1 MLKTPPSLTG
11 LGRLVSAVSGDRAA
25 LELLSRML
33 DTLPLGLA
41 LYDASDE
48 DFRILYANPAS
59 FEFSGYPGRNPV
71 GLRFV
76 EAFRSGEENGTLDVF
91 RQVRRSGEARH
102 FRDVTLSSM
111 SGKQRTWNW
120 DVYPIVGADGSVEQ
134 LIGVG
139 QEVTELALARARLAE
154 AADLSL
160 AVLLEVSRHSE
171 AGLSTEDFFSRMGAS
186 IAELV
191 KGRVVVFS
199 RYDAHDHKLYYQPHG
214 HAVPREVAG
223 SLGGVP
229 CQPGS
234 EDLVSR
240 IVFGD
245 RVFLGDLKET
255 DAALA
260 PYREALRRLGVSN
273 AAAISWRAGDERLGM
288 LSAYDSLR
296 PGGFQREDLLIL
308 RAAGRASGLVWQR
321 RRAELALTTRASQL
335 QELDQL
341 KSRFLR
347 LASHELRAPLAVA
360 RGYVSMLTD
369 GSLDASRAAA
379 ALPIV
384 EKKLVEMDRM
394 VTQMIDTARL
404 EDSRMSLNSRL
415 VSMREIVKAAAA
427 TAAPFCTEAHKFEVR
442 LPDADAVVNGDP
454 ARLENIINNLLSN
467 AFKYSP
473 EGGPVVL
480 DLSESDGFVRVAV
493 SDRGLGIPP
502 QDRSRLFTRF
512 GRLDRPG
519 TESIQGTGLGLYLS
533 QELAKEHGGVIE
545 VASDEG
551 RGSTFTLVLPRVPEE
566 TSADPD

>member
-1 MLKTPPSLTG
+1 LLKTPPSLTG

-33 DTLPLGLA
+33 DTLPVGLA

-48 DFRILYANPAS
+48 DFRILYSNPAS
-59 FEFSGYPGRNPV
+59 FEFSGFPGTNPV
-71 GLRFV
+71 GLRFI
-76 EAFRSGEENGTLDVF
+76 EAFPTAEDNGTLDVF
-91 RQVRRSGEARH
+91 RDVRRSGGARH
-102 FRDVTLSSM
+102 FRDVVLASAG
-111 SGKQRTWNW
+111 GKQRHWNW
-120 DVYPIVGADGSVEQ
+120 DIYPITGADGGVEQ

-171 AGLSTEDFFSRMGAS
+171 AGLSTEEFFGRLASS

-191 KGRVVVFS
+191 KATVVVFS
-199 RYDAHDHKLYYQPHG
+199 RYNAADHMLHYQPHG
-214 HAVPREVAG
+214 HGVPRQVDS
-223 SLGGVP
+223 SLAGVP
-229 CQPGS
+229 CDPES
-234 EDLVSR
+234 DDLASR

-245 RVFLGDLKET
+245 RVFMGDLNAT

-260 PYREALRRLGVSN
+260 PYREALRRLGASN
-273 AAAISWRAGDERLGM
+273 AAAITWRAGDERLGM
-288 LSAYDSLR
+288 LSAYDSRR
-296 PGGFQREDLLIL
+296 PGGFQPEDLMIL

-321 RRAELALTTRASQL
+321 RRAELALETRAAQL
-335 QELDQL
+335 QELDEL

-369 GSLDASRAAA
+369 GSLDAARAAT

-384 EKKLVEMDRM
+384 ETKLVEMDRM
-394 VTQMIDTARL
+394 VTQMIETARV
-404 EDSRMSLNSRL
+404 EDSRMSLNRRL
-415 VSMREIVKAAAA
+415 VSVREIVDSAAA
-427 TAAPFCTEAHKFEVR
+427 TAAPFRTEAHRFEVR
-442 LPDADAVVNGDP
+442 LPDADVVVDGDP
-454 ARLENIINNLLSN
+454 ARLENIVNNLLSN

-480 DLSESDGFVRVAV
+480 EVSESDAVVRVAV
-493 SDRGLGIPP
+493 SDRGLGIPA
-502 QDRSRLFTRF
+502 QDRGRLFTRF

-533 QELAKEHGGVIE
+533 QELAREHGGSVE
-545 VASDEG
+545 VASEDG
-551 RGSTFTLVLPRVPEE
+551 QGSTFTLVLPRA
-566 TSADPD
+566 SGL

>member
-1 MLKTPPSLTG
+1 
-11 LGRLVSAVSGDRAA
+11 
-25 LELLSRML
+25 ML
-33 DTLPLGLA
+33 DALPVGLA

-59 FEFSGYPGRNPV
+59 FEFSGNPGGNPV

-76 EAFRSGEENGTLDVF
+76 DAFPSARENGTIDIF
-91 RQVRRSGEARH
+91 RDVRRTGAARH
-102 FRDVTLSSM
+102 FRDVALASSG
-111 SGKQRTWNW
+111 GKQRSWNW
-120 DVYPIVGADGSVEQ
+120 DVYPIAGAEGGVEQ

-171 AGLSTEDFFSRMGAS
+171 AGLSTEDFFGRLASS

-191 KGRVVVFS
+191 KARIVLFS
-199 RYDAHDHKLYYQPHG
+199 RYDAADHQLHYQPHG
-214 HAVPREVAG
+214 HGVPGLASG

-229 CQPGS
+229 CQPGGD
-234 EDLVSR
+234 DLASR

-245 RVFLGDLKET
+245 RVFLGELEET
-255 DAALA
+255 DTALA
-260 PYREALRRLGVSN
+260 PYLDGLRRLGVSN

-296 PGGFQREDLLIL
+296 PGGFQSEDLLIL

-321 RRAELALTTRASQL
+321 RRAELALATRANQL
-335 QELDQL
+335 QELDEL

-369 GSLDASRAAA
+369 GSLDATRAAA

-394 VTQMIDTARL
+394 VTQMIETARV
-404 EDSRMSLNSRL
+404 EDSRMSLNRRL
-415 VSMREIVKAAAA
+415 VSVREIVNAAAA
-427 TAAPFCTEAHKFEVR
+427 TAAPFCTEAHTFEQR
-442 LPDADAVVNGDP
+442 LPDVDLFVNGDP
-454 ARLENIINNLLSN
+454 ARLENIVANLLSN

-473 EGGPVVL
+473 DGGPVVL
-480 DLSESDGFVRVAV
+480 EVSESDGLVKVAV
-493 SDRGLGIPP
+493 SDRGLGIPS

-533 QELAKEHGGVIE
+533 QELAREHGGSIE
-545 VASDEG
+545 VASEG
-551 RGSTFTLVLPRVPEE
+551 GAGSTFTLVLPRVDE
-566 TSADPD
+566 SS